1 MLRSTANP
9 IEKNQDINLM
19 INKLAN
25 SNDIQSYKNT
35 IIKWIEENNKRIFV
49 SLEKD
54 RKTYLLMTRTNYLNI
69 FDIIEKY
76 INSIELLEPNSKLSN
91 EKYLKLISFFNIL
104 VKFEEVYINK
114 FDKFRSL
121 QLQIKIINILKMYFI
136 NKTD

>member
-1 MLRSTANP
+1 MSRSTVNP
-9 IEKNQDINLM
+9 IEKNQDINLL

-25 SNDIQSYKNT
+25 SNEIQSYKNT
-35 IIKWIEENNKRIFV
+35 IIKWIEKHNKLILV

-54 RKTYLLMTRTNYLNI
+54 RKTYLLLTRTNYLNI

-76 INSIELLEPNSKLSN
+76 INYIELLEPNNKLSN

-114 FDKFRSL
+114 FDEFRSL
-121 QLQIKIINILKMYFI
+121 QLQIKIINILKMYFK
-136 NKTD
+136 NKID

>member
-1 MLRSTANP
+1 MLRSTANLT
-9 IEKNQDINLM
+9 EKNQDINLM

-35 IIKWIEENNKRIFV
+35 IIKWIEENNKRILV

>member
-35 IIKWIEENNKRIFV
+35 IIKWIEENNKRILV

>member
-35 IIKWIEENNKRIFV
+35 IIKWIEENNKRILV

-121 QLQIKIINILKMYFI
+121 QLQIKIINILKMYFK
-136 NKTD
+136 NKID

>member
-9 IEKNQDINLM
+9 TEKNQDINLM

>member
-9 IEKNQDINLM
+9 TEKNQDINLM

-35 IIKWIEENNKRIFV
+35 IIKWIEENNKRILV